1 MTTERE
7 WIGRILPNA
16 STVLAVT
23 WEPTSSDVQN
33 GVVLCYI
40 SWGSHPFATWH
51 IQRRNSDGMVD
62 TFNGHYFDVIGKAV
76 RDYENRGGQAYGA
89 PRVQSPYHI
98 WRKGEAFTYLVFGPY
113 KNGTFDVE
121 IHRGHVTDNK
131 DLDTYVK
138 TVSDLP
144 RDTHIV
150 GDLWEIVEGIVGEM
164 YASND

>member
-40 SWGSHPFATWH
+40 SWGSHPFATWN

-98 WRKGEAFTYLVFGPY
+98 WHNGEPYTYLVFGPY

-121 IHRGHVTDNK
+121 IHAGHVKDNK
-131 DLDTYVK
+131 DLTTYIQ
-138 TVSDLP
+138 TVSDLA
-144 RDTHIV
+144 RDTHV
-150 GDLWEIVEGIVGEM
+150 VDDLWPTIDQIVAM
-164 YASND
+164 QDAANS